1 MISRAILFQGAMVR
15 ALLDRTKK
23 QTRRVCKPAANLSE
37 VVGIQD
43 PSEPGQRP
51 LHIPGSGWFGDAEGD
66 VQFFCPY
73 GKRGDQ
79 LWVRETFFAFG
90 RWETRFSPKKKR
102 DEWHFVDM
110 TLECGHQYYYDADQN
125 NPLPM
130 RGKRDAGVTPGWWK
144 RPAIFMPRAACRITL
159 EITDVRVERLQ
170 NISAD
175 DAVAEGIERDRKPED
190 RVCLW
195 RNYATGG
202 TTVLQSYSY
211 QTLWQSINGAESW
224 DLNPWVW
231 VVEFRVAKQ

>member
-110 TLECGHQYYYDADQN
+110 TLECGRQYQYAADQPTQLHFGGRGN
-125 NPLPM
+125 SGATPM
-130 RGKRDAGVTPGWWK
+130 WWK

-170 NISAD
+170 NIRKAD
-175 DAVAEGIERDRKPED
+175 AISEGIERDVQPGD
-190 RVCLW
+190 PAPLW
-195 RNYATGG
+195 RNYKTGN
-202 TTVLQSYSY
+202 TTISPVYSY
-211 QTLWQSINGAESW
+211 ETLWESINGAESW
-224 DLNPWVW
+224 AANPFVW
-231 VVEFRVAKQ
+231 IVEF